1 MFINIVVDVKSKIDE
16 SIYELLL
23 EKKEEILKEVTT
35 KYQNS
40 SLEYVI
46 N

>member
-1 MFINIVVDVKSKIDE
+1 MFINIVVDVKSKIDDN
-16 SIYELLL
+16 IYKLLL
-23 EKKEEILKEVTT
+23 EKKEEILKEVTE